1 MTHTQELRAS
11 GARRDEPEDA
21 HGRRTRNVARRD
33 WESILASASAR
44 GLSTG
49 ELASE
54 LGLTSQSV
62 SNQCSRLGVE
72 LIHKHRGPHFDHWHR
87 PKFRCPDAWGLTRQ
101 QAQLVA
107 ILVDADGEV
116 SNQTALDLITNP
128 DERDSNILDVVLCH
142 ARKKLK
148 RFNINIHRH
157 WGRGLLLDPV
167 QRKRLRAGAGTLK
180 PSERTP

>member
-1 MTHTQELRAS
+1 MTNQELRAS
-11 GARRDEPEDA
+11 RARRDEPEDA
-21 HGRRTRNVARRD
+21 HGRRKRNVAQWRD
-33 WESILASASAR
+33 IINDAVKR
-44 GLSTG
+44 GLSAG
-49 ELASE
+49 EVARE
-54 LGLTSQSV
+54 RGVTSQAV
-62 SNQCSRLGVE
+62 SNWLRTFDRE
-72 LIHKHRGPHFDHWHR
+72 LPHKYRGPNYVHTYE

-116 SNQTALDLITNP
+116 SNQAALDLITNP
-128 DERDSNILDVVLCH
+128 DERDSKILDVVLCH

-167 QRKRLRAGAGTLK
+167 QRKRLRAGAVTLK